1 VHRVALVDT
10 SVEFL
15 KRVLL
20 VLDNQAIGATVQQ
33 ELNDSGYDVHWARSL
48 AEAETMWQ
56 PNVFDVVLL
65 DLRND
70 GQRSREFV
78 SRIRAVAPH
87 QRIHLLQRRHSR
99 VA

>member
-1 VHRVALVDT
+1 VNTPVD
-10 SVEFL
+10 FL

-56 PNVFDVVLL
+56 PDVFDVVLL

-70 GQRSREFV
+70 GQRSREFM
-78 SRIRAVAPH
+78 SRIRAAAPH
-87 QRIHLLQRRHSR
+87 QRIHLLRRQSR